1 MQHRTEKA
9 SKESPIDYCSMFA
22 HEMVVSRVR
31 PAARKIDI
39 FRSRQW
45 YAMLFLAG
53 VFGRRVLRLRDPEVV
68 QVDMEDCSVWY
79 HSKSLAAAGIVRG
92 VGLLNRKVQAA

>member
-1 MQHRTEKA
+1 
-9 SKESPIDYCSMFA
+9 
-22 HEMVVSRVR
+22 
-31 PAARKIDI
+31 
-39 FRSRQW
+39 
-45 YAMLFLAG
+45 MLFLAG

-68 QVDMEDCSVWY
+68 QVDTEDCSVWY